1 MGAQI
6 LQKKTFSNSM
16 ADVLTKT
23 QRSNCMA
30 AIRSSGNK
38 DTEIR
43 LITILR
49 GGKFKGW
56 RRNSSLFGRP
66 DFVFPKI
73 KLAVFVDGCFWHGCP
88 RCYRSPKSNKAF
100 WSEKKTVNHRRDVL
114 VNRSLRAKG
123 WRVIRFWECDLGI
136 SAKILFKLKN
146 AMGEL
151 KDLSANRF

>member
-1 MGAQI
+1 MGDQI
-6 LQKKTFSNSM
+6 LQKQIFSDNM

-49 GGKFKGW
+49 DGKLKGW
-56 RRNSSLFGRP
+56 RRNSLLFGRP
-66 DFVFPKI
+66 DFVFPKN

-100 WSEKKTVNHRRDVL
+100 WSEKKAVNRRRDLL

-123 WRVIRFWECDLGI
+123 WRVIRFWECDLGVNTKII
-136 SAKILFKLKN
+136 SKLKN
-146 AMGEL
+146 AIGAL
-151 KDLSANRF
+151 KN